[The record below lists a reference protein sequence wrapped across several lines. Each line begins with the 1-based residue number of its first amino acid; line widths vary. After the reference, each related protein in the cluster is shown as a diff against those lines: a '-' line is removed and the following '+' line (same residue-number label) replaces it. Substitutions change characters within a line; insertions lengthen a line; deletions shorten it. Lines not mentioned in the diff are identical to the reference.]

1 MEGGGGREG
10 ASNDTPCG
18 SATVIVICKQLEQG
32 ASDFVHCFY
41 LANQKVVGFKLCTF
55 KTLNQ
60 VGTIYHMGRNTRKPV
75 FGVFWLSK
83 TQTNPFNYREK
94 LY

>member
-1 MEGGGGREG
+1 MGGGGGREG

-18 SATVIVICKQLEQG
+18 SA
-32 ASDFVHCFY
+32 SDCVYFSILLFRRL
-41 LANQKVVGFKLCTF
+41 LALNYAH

-75 FGVFWLSK
+75 FGVF
-83 TQTNPFNYREK
+83 
-94 LY
+94 